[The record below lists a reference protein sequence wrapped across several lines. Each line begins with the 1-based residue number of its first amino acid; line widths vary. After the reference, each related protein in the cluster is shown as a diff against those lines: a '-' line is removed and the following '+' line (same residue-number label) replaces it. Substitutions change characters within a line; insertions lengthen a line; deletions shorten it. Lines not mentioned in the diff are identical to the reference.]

1 MQLSGGLPLIYSR
14 TCRSPETPESPPCGL
29 HLLLSRGC
37 NGDNLVFGVLSKGE
51 YTSTYS
57 ANVPFG

>member
-1 MQLSGGLPLIYSR
+1 ML
-14 TCRSPETPESPPCGL
+14 L
-29 HLLLSRGC
+29 HLLLSTEYS
-37 NGDNLVFGVLSKGE
+37 GDNLGWGGFQSKGE

>member
-1 MQLSGGLPLIYSR
+1 MGLPLIYSR
-14 TCRSPETPESPPCGL
+14 NRRSPETPKSPPCCL
-29 HLLLSRGC
+29 HIVLSTSC
-37 NGDNLVFGVLSKGE
+37 NGDNLVFDVLRYGE